1 MATFIA
7 SRARRVETGGG
18 WVSRVVG
25 RTATAAVTV
34 LSALLIAANS
44 DGPFGQAVSVAF
56 VVLAPAF
63 AISGLLPDVGGV
75 VFTIVGAAGAIAVNA
90 LVVQTMLALNA
101 WSSSVGVVAIGVI
114 SSVLWLLQAAVIN
127 RSEAKEG

>member
-75 VFTIVGAAGAIAVNA
+75 VLTIVGAAGAIAVNA